1 MTKLL
6 EEVFEKVSQLPEK
19 EQDAVASLVLEEL
32 SSEQQWDES
41 FQRSQDVLADL
52 ASEAINEF
60 DQGKTKEFP

>member
-6 EEVFEKVSQLPEK
+6 EEVFEKVSQLPDK

-41 FQRSQDVLADL
+41 FERSQDVLAGL